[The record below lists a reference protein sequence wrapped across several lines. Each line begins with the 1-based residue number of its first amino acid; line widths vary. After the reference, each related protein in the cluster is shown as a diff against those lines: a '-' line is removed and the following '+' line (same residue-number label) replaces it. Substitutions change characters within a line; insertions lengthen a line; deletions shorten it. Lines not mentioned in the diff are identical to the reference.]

1 MSILLIKSMMG
12 VLLFV
17 YIFLY
22 HFRVSS
28 FILDLMVGQ
37 LPNLSMFSFDIIGK
51 ANIFLMNFVWFVS
64 QIFSALSV
72 AEMVA
77 VCPYSKSGRM
87 KVW

>member
-1 MSILLIKSMMG
+1 
-12 VLLFV
+12 
-17 YIFLY
+17 
-22 HFRVSS
+22 
-28 FILDLMVGQ
+28 MVGQ
-37 LPNLSMFSFDIIGK
+37 LPNLRMFLLDMFGNS
-51 ANIFLMNFVWFVS
+51 NIFLMYFVWFVS